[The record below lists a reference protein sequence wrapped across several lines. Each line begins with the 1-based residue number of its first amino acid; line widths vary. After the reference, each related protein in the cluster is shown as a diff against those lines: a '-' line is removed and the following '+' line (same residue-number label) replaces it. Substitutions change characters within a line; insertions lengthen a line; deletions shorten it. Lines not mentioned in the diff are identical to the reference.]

1 MKKLNV
7 FVTMLLLVVGG
18 TVFAQEKQVKKC
30 AKCTPEQRMEMKIK
44 HLQQAL
50 SLDDKTTAKF
60 APLYKEYMQ
69 ELGSCC
75 AKPEAKQKKADRTD
89 EQIIQDM
96 KDRFA
101 AQQKMLDT
109 KTKYFDK
116 FQKILNARQLEKLF
130 APRQGKMAKRA
141 FHQPD
146 PKKPGQKCERPCGK
160 ECCQLPK

>member
-1 MKKLNV
+1 MSRGLGDV
-7 FVTMLLLVVGG
+7 
-18 TVFAQEKQVKKC
+18 
-30 AKCTPEQRMEMKIK
+30 
-44 HLQQAL
+44 
-50 SLDDKTTAKF
+50 
-60 APLYKEYMQ
+60 YKRQ
-69 ELGSCC
+69 GSCC
-75 AKPEAKQKKADRTD
+75 AKPEVKQKKADRTD

-141 FHQPD
+141 FHQPG